1 MPKRRFLQPKQNLC
15 NSTVYRQ
22 TKENLSDYGSM
33 SGKIVL
39 LHSAFEAKSKG
50 VYGHLVFFEE
60 VFETFFR
67 GKR

>member
-1 MPKRRFLQPKQNLC
+1 MPKRRFLQTKEKLC

-22 TKENLSDYGSM
+22 TKQNLSDYGSM

>member
-1 MPKRRFLQPKQNLC
+1 MPKRRFLQP
-15 NSTVYRQ
+15 
-22 TKENLSDYGSM
+22 KENLSDYGSM

-50 VYGHLVFFEE
+50 VYGHLFFFEE

>member
-1 MPKRRFLQPKQNLC
+1 MPKRRFLQTKQNLC

-22 TKENLSDYGSM
+22 TKENLSDYGLM
-33 SGKIVL
+33 SVKIVL

-50 VYGHLVFFEE
+50 VYGHLFFFEE

>member
-1 MPKRRFLQPKQNLC
+1 MPKRRFLQTKQNLC

-50 VYGHLVFFEE
+50 VYGHLFFFEE

>member
-50 VYGHLVFFEE
+50 VYGHLFFFEE